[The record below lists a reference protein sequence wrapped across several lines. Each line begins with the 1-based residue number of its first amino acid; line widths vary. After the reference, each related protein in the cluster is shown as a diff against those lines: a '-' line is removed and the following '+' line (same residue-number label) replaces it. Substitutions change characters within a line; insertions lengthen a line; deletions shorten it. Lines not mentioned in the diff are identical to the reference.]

1 MASWVGAAAATYRPA
16 HSDFLFGPFSRTN
29 CDLVA
34 ILLNLL
40 LLLSGWTTSIMPNFQ
55 MTGGLDRGNGMTSC
69 LADFRM
75 DVIRTPT
82 NIPDWLKHW
91 SQKVGEVFA
100 DRPINQSTDRVSSA
114 GTEQDSSGRR
124 DNELVAVFSDLLFGL
139 SVKPSLSGEVD

>member
-1 MASWVGAAAATYRPA
+1 M
-16 HSDFLFGPFSRTN
+16 
-29 CDLVA
+29 
-34 ILLNLL
+34 
-40 LLLSGWTTSIMPNFQ
+40 
-55 MTGGLDRGNGMTSC
+55 
-69 LADFRM
+69 
-75 DVIRTPT
+75 
-82 NIPDWLKHW
+82 PDWLKHW